1 MSRLTWL
8 GGNHFQF
15 NSDNIAAPT
24 PGKSQVIV
32 RVRSVG
38 ICGTDV
44 HILQGRFPLAKPPLV
59 LGHEIAGEI
68 EAIDAAVT
76 KVRVGDRVTVDQV
89 VGCGCC
95 HFCKRGS
102 TQFCSSGYELGITRD
117 GGCQTYLVLPE
128 SNVYPVP
135 DVISFEEAAVL
146 DMEVWAALS
155 KPGICQGDSVLV
167 IGAGPAGLIA
177 AQLARVMGS
186 QKIVLVARS
195 PGRLQI
201 AEQLGFADVVLS
213 SQSHHFAEQIKG
225 ETGGSGADLTID
237 CAGTEESARLALEW
251 TIPGGRVVLFGVYP
265 GPLPQFDVNPIV
277 MRDLVVYG
285 ALSDRRGWE
294 DVIALVSAGKLRLT
308 PLITH
313 RFPLSQAPDAYA
325 LVAAKAQGVMKAV
338 LEID

>member
-8 GGNHFQF
+8 GENRFEF
-15 NSDNIAAPT
+15 KPDNIAAPS
-24 PGKSQVIV
+24 PGKGQVIV
-32 RVRSVG
+32 RVHSVG
-38 ICGTDV
+38 ICGTDI
-44 HILQGRFPLAKPPLV
+44 HILQGHFPLARPPLV

-68 EAIDAAVT
+68 VAVGAAVT
-76 KVRVGDRVTVDQV
+76 KAKVGDHVTVDQV
-89 VGCGCC
+89 VGCGSC
-95 HFCKRGS
+95 HFCQRGS
-102 TQFCSSGYELGITRD
+102 TQFCLSGYELGITRD

-155 KPGICQGDSVLV
+155 KPGIRSGDCVVV
-167 IGAGPAGLIA
+167 IGAGPAGLVA

-186 QKIVLVARS
+186 YKVILVARS

-213 SQSHHFAEQIKG
+213 SQRHDFAERIKA
-225 ETGGSGADLTID
+225 ETRGFGADLTID
-237 CAGTEESARLALEW
+237 CAGNEESAKLAIECA
-251 TIPGGRVVLFGVYP
+251 IPGGRVVLFGVYP
-265 GPLPQFDVNPIV
+265 GPLPQFDVNSIV
-277 MRDLVVYG
+277 LRDLVIYG

-294 DVIALVSAGKLRLT
+294 DVIALVAAGKLNLA

-313 RFPLSQAPDAYA
+313 RFPLSEAPGAYELA
-325 LVAAKAQGVMKAV
+325 AAKAPGVVKVV
-338 LEID
+338 LQID

>member
-15 NSDNIAAPT
+15 NPDGVAAPT
-24 PGKSQVIV
+24 PGKGQVVV

-44 HILQGRFPLAKPPLV
+44 HILQGHFPLAKPPLI

-68 EAIDAAVT
+68 AAVGTAVT
-76 KVRVGDRVTVDQV
+76 KVGMGDRVTVDQV
-89 VGCGCC
+89 VGCGHC

-102 TQFCSSGYELGITRD
+102 AQFCLSGYELGITRD

-135 DVISFEEAAVL
+135 PVISFEEAAVL

-155 KPGICQGDSVLV
+155 KPGIRQGDSVLV

-177 AQLARVMGS
+177 AQLARAMGS
-186 QKIVLVARS
+186 HKIVLVARS

-201 AEQLGFADVVLS
+201 AEHLGFADVVLS
-213 SQSHHFAEQIKG
+213 SQSHHFAEQIKA
-225 ETGGSGADLTID
+225 ETGGLGADLTID
-237 CAGTEESARLALEW
+237 CAGTEESAKLALEC

-265 GPLPQFDVNPIV
+265 GALPQFDVNPIV

-325 LVAAKAQGVMKAV
+325 LVAAKAQGVLKAV

>member
-1 MSRLTWL
+1 MSSLTWL
-8 GGNHFQF
+8 GANGFDYNP
-15 NSDNIAAPT
+15 DNMVAPAPS
-24 PGKSQVIV
+24 PGQVVV

-44 HILQGRFPLAKPPLV
+44 HILQGHFPLARPPLI

-68 EAIDAAVT
+68 AAVGAAIT

-95 HFCKRGS
+95 RFCQRGS
-102 TQFCSSGYELGITRD
+102 AQFCSSGYELGITKD

-128 SNVYPVP
+128 VNVYPIP
-135 DVISFEEAAVL
+135 PAISFEEAAVL

-155 KPGICQGDSVLV
+155 KPGIQQGDSVVV

-186 QKIVLVARS
+186 HKVVLVARS
-195 PGRLQI
+195 PDRLHMAQ
-201 AEQLGFADVVLS
+201 QLGFADVVLS
-213 SQSHHFAEQIKG
+213 SQSPRFAEQIKV
-225 ETGGSGADLTID
+225 ETHGFGADLTID
-237 CAGTEESARLALEW
+237 CAGTEESAKLAIGC

-265 GPLPQFDVNPIV
+265 GPLPQFDVNQIV
-277 MRDLVVYG
+277 LRDLVVYG

-294 DVIALVSAGKLRLT
+294 DVIALVSAGKLRLA

-313 RFPLSQAPDAYA
+313 RFPLSEAPNAYS
-325 LVAAKAQGVMKAV
+325 LVAAKAPGMMKAV